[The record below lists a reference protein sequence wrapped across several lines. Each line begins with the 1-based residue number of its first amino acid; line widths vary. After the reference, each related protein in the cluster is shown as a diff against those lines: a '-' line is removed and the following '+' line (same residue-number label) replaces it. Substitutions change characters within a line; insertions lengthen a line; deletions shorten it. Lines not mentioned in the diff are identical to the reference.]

1 MISRIT
7 SSYSRQSSSSGGMSG
22 GKIAAIVV
30 GTIVAVG
37 VVCLLIFGPRF
48 VFAERGSRKRTSGRG
63 KGEVKKVRSGRAS
76 GNDRNGKGADDAGS
90 RRRRP
95 EADGRGG
102 SAQRRC
108 NRIVTSRGPG
118 SPIVINNN
126 IYIDPNDYPHPL
138 PAPNPPPNRG
148 PAAPVIATTQRTA
161 QAASAV
167 RNVQLSPPPNRN
179 IPPQRRRRRR
189 GESPARPSVRAP
201 ISAHTAA
208 EAPRFWDVADWAR
221 RVAPRQAPRP
231 PTPTGSAAGSYVRER
246 ARNPARRRGEGSSTR
261 VRAFGVP
268 RAFPEDGDD
277 VGGRFQLVTAPAR
290 ARAPRA
296 PSRGDDGFWVREARE
311 SRWERQEW
319 EDRRERR
326 EREDRRERDRYDREE
341 RRERDKLEREERRD
355 RQEREERRERQ
366 ERGERRE
373 RQDGLRR
380 WRDV

>member
-1 MISRIT
+1 
-7 SSYSRQSSSSGGMSG
+7 MSG

-48 VFAERGSRKRTSGRG
+48 VFAERRSRKSTSGRA
-63 KGEVKKVRSGRAS
+63 KGAVKKVRPGRAS
-76 GNDRNGKGADDAGS
+76 GNDRNGKG
-90 RRRRP
+90 
-95 EADGRGG
+95 ADGRGG

-108 NRIVTSRGPG
+108 NRIVTSRGSG
-118 SPIVINNN
+118 SPIVFNNN

-138 PAPNPPPNRG
+138 PAPNPPPSRG
-148 PAAPVIATTQRTA
+148 PAAPVIATQQRTA

-179 IPPQRRRRRR
+179 IPPQRRGRR
-189 GESPARPSVRAP
+189 GELPARPPVTAP
-201 ISAHTAA
+201 ISAHTEA

-221 RVAPRQAPRP
+221 RVAPGQAPRP
-231 PTPTGSAAGSYVRER
+231 PAPTGSAAGSYVRER

-268 RAFPEDGDD
+268 GAFPEDGDD

-311 SRWERQEW
+311 SRWER
-319 EDRRERR
+319 
-326 EREDRRERDRYDREE
+326 
-341 RRERDKLEREERRD
+341 
-355 RQEREERRERQ
+355 
-366 ERGERRE
+366 
-373 RQDGLRR
+373 
-380 WRDV
+380 